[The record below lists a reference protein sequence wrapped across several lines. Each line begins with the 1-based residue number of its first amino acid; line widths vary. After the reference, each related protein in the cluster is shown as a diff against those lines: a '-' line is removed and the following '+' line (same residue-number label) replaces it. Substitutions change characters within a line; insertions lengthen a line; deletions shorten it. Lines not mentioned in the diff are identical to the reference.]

1 MNSKTKNKREEIL
14 NAEEVVNILASL
26 VEVKKYKKK
35 SPSPKFNLR
44 EFYFIRDLIFWKPR
58 GLVFLYIADH
68 IMNHTAVHDIP
79 MFNAP
84 SFKKLQFLR
93 NFFEN
98 MGNAKEA
105 AIKAGYSPKTAKQQ
119 GHRILREIQGHKR
132 NS

>member
-1 MNSKTKNKREEIL
+1 MEKIMKNKKLDTKEL
-14 NAEEVVNILASL
+14 LYNL
-26 VEVKKYKKK
+26 VLLLEDADYDKKT
-35 SPSPKFNLR
+35 PFPKFNLR

-58 GLVFLYIADH
+58 GLVFLYMADH

-132 NS
+132 SS